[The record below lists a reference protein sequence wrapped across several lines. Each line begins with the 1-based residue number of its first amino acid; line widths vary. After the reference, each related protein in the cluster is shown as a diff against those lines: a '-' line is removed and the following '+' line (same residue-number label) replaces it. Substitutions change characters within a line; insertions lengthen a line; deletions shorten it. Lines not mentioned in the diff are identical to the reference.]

1 MLLNCLPDVKRPA
14 VTAGR
19 LSTQRERMGQ
29 NTPYRGRASRMSV
42 KVGDQLPDGDLKES
56 TEFDSAT
63 SCAMAPKDVKV
74 ADAVKGKKIAIF
86 GVPGAYTP
94 TCSAKHVPGYLKE
107 FDALKKSG
115 VDEVWCV
122 ATNDAFV
129 MAHWG
134 REQKALGKIRFLSDA
149 TADWTKALGLEQGG
163 PGMGTRTKRFSA
175 LVVNGKIVQLNIEEP
190 GKFEVSDA
198 ETLLKQ
204 LA

>member
-1 MLLNCLPDVKRPA
+1 
-14 VTAGR
+14 
-19 LSTQRERMGQ
+19 
-29 NTPYRGRASRMSV
+29 MSV
-42 KVGDQLPDGDLKES
+42 KVGDQLPDGELKET

-63 SCAMAPKDVKV
+63 QCAMAPKDVKV
-74 ADAVKGKKIAIF
+74 SEAVRGKKIAIF

-94 TCSAKHVPGYLKE
+94 TCE
-107 FDALKKSG
+107 LKKAG

-134 REQKALGKIRFLSDA
+134 REQKALGKIRFLADA
-149 TADWTKALGLEQGG
+149 TAEWSKALGLELGG
-163 PGMGTRTKRFSA
+163 PGMGTRTKRFS
-175 LVVNGKIVQLNIEEP
+175 LLLEDGVIVQLNIEEP

-198 ETLLKQ
+198 ETMLKQ

>member
-1 MLLNCLPDVKRPA
+1 
-14 VTAGR
+14 
-19 LSTQRERMGQ
+19 
-29 NTPYRGRASRMSV
+29 MSL
-42 KVGDQLPDGDLKES
+42 KVGDQLPDGELKET

-63 SCAMAPKDVKV
+63 QCAMAPKDVKV
-74 ADAVKGKKIAIF
+74 VGAVQGKKIAIF

-94 TCSAKHVPGYLKE
+94 TCSAKHVPGYLRH
-107 FDALKKSG
+107 FDDLKKDG

-134 REQKALGKIRFLSDA
+134 REQKALGKIRFLGDA
-149 TADWTKALGLEQGG
+149 TAEWSKALGLEKGG
-163 PGMGTRTKRFSA
+163 PGMGTRTKRFSM
-175 LVVNGKIVQLNIEEP
+175 LVENGRIVQLNVEEH

>member
-1 MLLNCLPDVKRPA
+1 MP
-14 VTAGR
+14 VTI
-19 LSTQRERMGQ
+19 
-29 NTPYRGRASRMSV
+29 
-42 KVGDQLPDGDLKES
+42 GDQLPDGTLKET

-63 SCAMAPKDVKV
+63 QCAMAPKDVIV
-74 ADAVKGKKIAIF
+74 ADAVRGKKIAIF

-94 TCSAKHVPGYLKE
+94 TCSAKHVPGYLLH
-107 FDALKKSG
+107 FDDLKKGG

-134 REQKALGKIRFLSDA
+134 REQHALGKIRFLADA
-149 TADWTKALGLEQGG
+149 TADWTKTLGLEQGG
-163 PGMGTRTKRFSA
+163 PGMGTRTKRFSM
-175 LVVNGKIVQLNIEEP
+175 LVDGGRIVQFNLEEP

>member
-1 MLLNCLPDVKRPA
+1 MALKI
-14 VTAGR
+14 
-19 LSTQRERMGQ
+19 
-29 NTPYRGRASRMSV
+29 
-42 KVGDQLPDGDLKES
+42 GDQLPDGDLKET

-63 SCAMAPKDVKV
+63 QCAMAPKDVKV
-74 ADAVKGKKIAIF
+74 ADAVRGKKVAIF

-94 TCSAKHVPGYLKE
+94 TCSAKHVPGYVKHV
-107 FDALKKSG
+107 DDLKKAG

-134 REQKALGKIRFLSDA
+134 REQHALGKIRFVADA
-149 TADWTKALGLEQGG
+149 GADWTNALGLAQGG
-163 PGMGTRTKRFSA
+163 PGMGTRTRRFSA
-175 LVVNGKIVQLNIEEP
+175 LVDDGKIVQWNVEEP
-190 GKFEVSDA
+190 GKFEVSNA

>member
-1 MLLNCLPDVKRPA
+1 
-14 VTAGR
+14 
-19 LSTQRERMGQ
+19 
-29 NTPYRGRASRMSV
+29 MSV
-42 KVGDQLPDGDLKES
+42 KAGDQLPDGELKET

-63 SCAMAPKDVKV
+63 QCAMGPKDVKV

-94 TCSAKHVPGYLKE
+94 TCSAKHVPGYLKQ
-107 FDALKKSG
+107 FDALKKGG

-134 REQKALGKIRFLSDA
+134 REQKALGKIRFISDA
-149 TADWTKALGLEQGG
+149 TGDWSNALGLVQGG

-175 LVVNGKIVQLNIEEP
+175 LVDNGRIVQLNVVEP

-198 ETLLKQ
+198 DTMLKQ

>member
-1 MLLNCLPDVKRPA
+1 
-14 VTAGR
+14 
-19 LSTQRERMGQ
+19 
-29 NTPYRGRASRMSV
+29 MSL
-42 KVGDQLPDGDLKES
+42 KVGDQLPDGELKET

-63 SCAMAPKDVKV
+63 QCAMAPKDVKV
-74 ADAVKGKKIAIF
+74 ADAVRGKKIAIF

-94 TCSAKHVPGYLKE
+94 TCSAKHVPGYLQH
-107 FDALKKSG
+107 FDALKKGG

-134 REQKALGKIRFLSDA
+134 REQKALGKIRFLADA
-149 TADWTKALGLEQGG
+149 TAEWSKALGLEQGG
-163 PGMGTRTKRFSA
+163 PGMGTRTKRFSM
-175 LVVNGKIVQLNIEEP
+175 LVESGRIVQFNVEEP

-204 LA
+204 LT

>member
-1 MLLNCLPDVKRPA
+1 
-14 VTAGR
+14 
-19 LSTQRERMGQ
+19 
-29 NTPYRGRASRMSV
+29 MSL
-42 KVGDQLPDGDLKES
+42 KVGDQLPDGELKE
-56 TEFDSAT
+56 TVEFDSAT
-63 SCAMAPKDVKV
+63 HCAMGPKDVKIG
-74 ADAVKGKKIAIF
+74 DAIRGKKIAIF

-94 TCSAKHVPGYLKE
+94 TCSAKHVPGYLQN
-107 FDALKKSG
+107 FDELKKGG

-134 REQKALGKIRFLSDA
+134 RDQKALGKIRFLSDA
-149 TADWTKALGLEQGG
+149 TAEWSKALGLEQGG

-175 LVVNGKIVQLNIEEP
+175 VVENGRITHLNIEEP

-198 ETLLKQ
+198 QTMLKQ

>member
-1 MLLNCLPDVKRPA
+1 MRREAARMALNI
-14 VTAGR
+14 
-19 LSTQRERMGQ
+19 
-29 NTPYRGRASRMSV
+29 
-42 KVGDQLPDGDLKES
+42 GDRLPDGELKET

-63 SCAMAPKDVKV
+63 QCAMAPKDVSV
-74 ADAVKGKKIAIF
+74 ADAVKGKTIAIF

-94 TCSAKHVPGYLKE
+94 TCSAKHVPGYLQH
-107 FDALKKSG
+107 FDDLKAAG

-134 REQKALGKIRFLSDA
+134 REQKALGKIRFLADA
-149 TADWTKALGLEQGG
+149 TADWTKALGLELGG

-175 LVVNGKIVQLNIEEP
+175 LINDGHIVQWNVEEP

-198 ETLLKQ
+198 GTLLEQ

>member
-1 MLLNCLPDVKRPA
+1 M
-14 VTAGR
+14 
-19 LSTQRERMGQ
+19 QREGTARD
-29 NTPYRGRASRMSV
+29 TSHRGRASHMSV
-42 KVGDQLPDGDLKES
+42 KIGDQLPDGELKET

-63 SCAMAPKDVKV
+63 QCAMAPKDVKV
-74 ADAVKGKKIAIF
+74 TDAVKGKKIAIF

-94 TCSAKHVPGYLKE
+94 TCSAKHVPGYLKQ
-107 FDALKKSG
+107 FDALKKGG

-134 REQKALGKIRFLSDA
+134 REQKALGKIRFLGDA
-149 TADWTKALGLEQGG
+149 TADWSNALGLVQGG
-163 PGMGTRTKRFSA
+163 PGMGARTKRFSA
-175 LVVNGKIVQLNIEEP
+175 LVEDGRIVKLNVEEP

-198 ETLLKQ
+198 DTMLKQ

>member
-1 MLLNCLPDVKRPA
+1 
-14 VTAGR
+14 
-19 LSTQRERMGQ
+19 
-29 NTPYRGRASRMSV
+29 MSL
-42 KVGDQLPDGDLKES
+42 KVGDQLPDGELKET

-63 SCAMAPKDVKV
+63 QCAMAPKDVKV
-74 ADAVKGKKIAIF
+74 DDAVRGKKIAIF

-94 TCSAKHVPGYLKE
+94 TCSAKHVPGYVQN
-107 FDALKKSG
+107 FDDLKKSG

-134 REQKALGKIRFLSDA
+134 REQKALGKIRFLADA
-149 TADWTKALGLEQGG
+149 AAEWSKALGLEQGG
-163 PGMGTRTKRFSA
+163 PGMGTRTKRFSM
-175 LVVNGKIVQLNIEEP
+175 LVEDGRIVQLNVEEP

-198 ETLLKQ
+198 GTLLKQ